1 MSRATLVCGAALVSL
16 VTVFVPACSP
26 TPPAAE
32 TQPAAATP
40 GATPRAEQALLDDLA
55 VANRILTKELAIL
68 DIQAHVTAR
77 SLTNPNHYYIAR
89 FIAPG
94 AVTTSDFIENDL
106 DSNSVDGPR
115 NDQARETYLH
125 GETFK
130 GRPDVMAVVHA
141 HTPEFV
147 SFGLSSV
154 PLWNGTDPLPVFD
167 LRPFNNGRSGII
179 STPALGK
186 AMAEKMGKS
195 DAVLLWGHGITLGG
209 KSIADA
215 ITRVAEL
222 RDTAKIQQA
231 TIASGG
237 TWKPQPRPVDDTAT
251 ERTWAIY
258 KARMLKDMGGKVL
271 MTAPPAP
278 PKPSDPVE
286 VATRDV
292 VLANRILAS
301 DQVGVLDAVGVVSVR
316 NPNNPNSYF
325 VAPKVAAGAVTAGDV
340 VERDITKAEAGADAQ
355 GLSIHDEIYKA
366 HPEVKAILY
375 ARTPEIVAFSGSVP
389 LRATVN
395 GANFIGEGLPV
406 VSVDPS
412 RPAWENPE
420 VARAAAAALDR
431 KGAVILSGQGIVV
444 TAGSIYNLT
453 DRTYQ
458 VKQNAK
464 IQAQALALRGR
475 VTYLA
480 DLPQAAG
487 AAAASEGRQ
496 GGRGQGGQGGQAPA
510 GPQLGPPEGRAW
522 VYWAETTPID

>member
-1 MSRATLVCGAALVSL
+1 MSRATLACGAALMAL

-32 TQPAAATP
+32 TQPAAGTTP
-40 GATPRAEQALLDDLA
+40 EAKPRAEQALLDDLA

-130 GRPDVMAVVHA
+130 ARPDVMAVVHA

-147 SFGLSSV
+147 SYGLSSV

-167 LRPFNNGRSGII
+167 LRPVNNGRSGII

-237 TWKPQPRPVDDTAT
+237 TWKPQPRPVDDAAT

-271 MTAPPAP
+271 VTAAPAP
-278 PKPSDPVE
+278 ARPSDPVE
-286 VATRDV
+286 VAKRDV
-292 VLANRILAS
+292 VVANRILAS
-301 DQVGVLDAVGVVSVR
+301 EQVGILDAVGVVSVR

-325 VAPKVAAGAVTAGDV
+325 VAPTTAAGAVTAGDV
-340 VERDITKAEAGADAQ
+340 VERDVTKADADTR

-406 VSVDPS
+406 VTVDPS
-412 RPAWENPE
+412 KPAWESPE
-420 VARAAAAALDR
+420 VARAVSAALDR
-431 KGAVILSGQGIVV
+431 KGAVLLSGQGIVM
-444 TAGSIYNLT
+444 TAASIYNLA

-458 VKQNAK
+458 LKQNAK
-464 IQAQALALRGR
+464 IQAQALALRGK

-480 DLPQAAG
+480 DLPQAPV
-487 AAAASEGRQ
+487 AAAANQGRQ
-496 GGRGQGGQGGQAPA
+496 GGQGGQGGQAPG

>member
-16 VTVFVPACSP
+16 VTVFVPACSA

-106 DSNSVDGPR
+106 ESNSVDGPR

-130 GRPDVMAVVHA
+130 ARPDVMAVVHA

-147 SFGLSSV
+147 SYGLSSV

-209 KSIADA
+209 TSIADA

-271 MTAPPAP
+271 MTAAPAP
-278 PKPSDPVE
+278 AKPSDPAE
-286 VATRDV
+286 IARRDV
-292 VLANRILAS
+292 VVANRILAS

-340 VERDITKAEAGADAQ
+340 VERDVTKGAADTDADTQ

-406 VSVDPS
+406 VTVDPGT
-412 RPAWENPE
+412 PAWENPE
-420 VARAAAAALDR
+420 VARAAAAVLDR
-431 KGAVILSGQGIVV
+431 KGAVLLSGQGIVM
-444 TAGSIYNLT
+444 TAGSIYNLV

-464 IQAQALALRGR
+464 IQAQALALRGK

-480 DLPQAAG
+480 DLPQAAVAT
-487 AAAASEGRQ
+487 AANE
-496 GGRGQGGQGGQAPA
+496 GGRGGQGGQAPA
-510 GPQLGPPEGRAW
+510 QQLGPPEGRAW
-522 VYWAETTPID
+522 VYWAETTPIN